1 MAATSPD
8 IATAEQ
14 RFWDNLAKGQA
25 KADEMFKE
33 GSLGRMGDSELVKK
47 RQAEMDEQ
55 LAKLKASQDGMT
67 PQEMQAAR
75 EQGRVEIDR
84 QLAQNQRGLGA
95 SAAANG
101 VRGASAAGLQARAGQ
116 QAQAASGD
124 LARKLVVD
132 NLAQR
137 NFGTQL
143 YGNTL
148 QGQQET
154 ALGIQKEDL
163 GAQRSEAFGR
173 ASLPFQI
180 AGGLDAAG
188 AGARADWFGQQQ
200 IDLGQGYLD
209 NLKNGGNAPLPTVA
223 TTPAGGAAAPAE
235 APANNSGLPTA
246 NPDGSPLSQ
255 DQVDM
260 QVKATIVFA
269 ESQGGTPSVNAEGK
283 VVFTMPDGTVHTTN
297 LTEQQYNAT
306 KAGMAKTQE
315 DNDATQKES
324 DEAANVAAGKNP
336 DGSSKTPARNEYE
349 ATGKTQ
355 PGCAPGVYCYVMTQ
369 AVGAG
374 LLDRRLYDD
383 TVTRCPTKRTNGRA
397 YGVWGPLLAKVM
409 AKSPLVAKA
418 ISWLIPD
425 TVKMLRGEPA
435 RLRGVIAYYSMYVPF
450 TWMSK
455 LYLKV
460 K

>member
-1 MAATSPD
+1 MATPRTGPD
-8 IATAEQ
+8 TAAAEA
-14 RFWDNLAKGQA
+14 RYWENLKQGQA

-33 GSLGRMGDSELVKK
+33 GSLGRMEDS
-47 RQAEMDEQ
+47 RQAEMNEQ
-55 LAKLKASQDGMT
+55 LAKLKAGQDGMT
-67 PQEMQAAR
+67 PEEMTAAR

-124 LARKLVVD
+124 LARKLVTD

-148 QGQQET
+148 QAQQGTE
-154 ALGIQKEDL
+154 LGIQKENL

-200 IDLGQGYLD
+200 VDLGQGYLD
-209 NLKNGGNAPLPTVA
+209 NLKNSGNAPLPTVA
-223 TTPAGGAAAPAE
+223 TTPAGE
-235 APANNSGLPTA
+235 APANGTGMPTT
-246 NPDGSPLSQ
+246 NPDGTPLEQ
-255 DQVDM
+255 EKVDM
-260 QVKATIVFA
+260 QVRATILFA
-269 ESQGGTPSVNAEGK
+269 EQGGGTASVNSDGK
-283 VVFTMPDGTVHTTN
+283 VVFTMPNGTVHQTN
-297 LTEQQYNAT
+297 LSEQQYNAE
-306 KAGMAKTQE
+306 KAAMAKQQT
-315 DNDATQKES
+315 DS
-324 DEAANVAAGKNP
+324 AAAQLEQDQADNVAAGKNP
-336 DGSSKTPARNEYE
+336 DGSVKNPKNHWE
-349 ATGKTQ
+349 AEGKTQ

-374 LLDRRLYDD
+374 LLSRRLYDD
-383 TVTRCPTKRTNGRA
+383 TVTHCPTKRTNAQA

-409 AKSPLVAKA
+409 AKSPTLARGIA
-418 ISWLIPD
+418 WLIPD

-435 RLRGVIAYYSMYVPF
+435 RLRGQLAYYGLYVPF